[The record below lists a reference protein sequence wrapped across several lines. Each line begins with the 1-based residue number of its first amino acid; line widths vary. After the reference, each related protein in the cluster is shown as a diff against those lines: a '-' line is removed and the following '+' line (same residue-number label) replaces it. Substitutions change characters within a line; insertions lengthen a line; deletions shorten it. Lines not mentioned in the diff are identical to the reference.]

1 MSNVRGSEASY
12 ILAKWR
18 CCKAHDPALASYQ
31 TCSGTTWPSP
41 CHHHCEPIPSVT
53 HSLVTAT
60 RRDSIQQ
67 QGSLL
72 FGISGVCA
80 VSMCTSSI
88 ASGAHTW
95 TTPPYPHTTV
105 TGRKATLLMVK
116 SPSMWPLREAIRTA
130 SEVWRTFLGNT
141 WSICWLC
148 SCWLIADLSSSS
160 LVMSS
165 KLCSLSTALRSTDP
179 NRVKVPAPRCTPC
192 SYETS
197 KCCPLIISFS
207 LAVHRWVLQSP
218 QSRCSL
224 LLELFLTGSCPGT
237 LASESEEKPAESR
250 LSGTDPNTLEPL
262 PTKPGEP
269 AKNST
274 DSQGKFFL
282 TVVILLMQNRW
293 NHPPSLCSH
302 SLKTPGAVGPECT
315 SPSPTAPPAKTP

>member
-105 TGRKATLLMVK
+105 IGRKATLLMVK
-116 SPSMWPLREAIRTA
+116 SPSMWPLREAIRTSFRSVENIFRQHVKYLLVVFMLTNRRSVFQLTRYVLKIVFLVHCSAIDWPQQSKSA
-130 SEVWRTFLGNT
+130 SSSMYAMFIWNVKV
-141 WSICWLC
+141 
-148 SCWLIADLSSSS
+148 LSSDHFIFTCSAS
-160 LVMSS
+160 MSS
-165 KLCSLSTALRSTDP
+165 TIS
-179 NRVKVPAPRCTPC
+179 
-192 SYETS
+192 S
-197 KCCPLIISFS
+197 K
-207 LAVHRWVLQSP
+207 
-218 QSRCSL
+218 
-224 LLELFLTGSCPGT
+224 
-237 LASESEEKPAESR
+237 
-250 LSGTDPNTLEPL
+250 
-262 PTKPGEP
+262 
-269 AKNST
+269 
-274 DSQGKFFL
+274 
-282 TVVILLMQNRW
+282 
-293 NHPPSLCSH
+293 
-302 SLKTPGAVGPECT
+302 
-315 SPSPTAPPAKTP
+315 